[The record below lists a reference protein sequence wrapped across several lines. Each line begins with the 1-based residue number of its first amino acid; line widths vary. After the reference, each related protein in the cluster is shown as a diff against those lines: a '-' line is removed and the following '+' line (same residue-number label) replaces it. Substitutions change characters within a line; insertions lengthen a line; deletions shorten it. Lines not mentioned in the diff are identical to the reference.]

1 MSVFATITCSLYNF
15 AIKPLYW
22 KKKKKLIIPF
32 CDRWQDKEHPDMD
45 QGHKE
50 YLEQEFAKDI
60 FPEEEGP
67 VNDDEHKLGE

>member
-1 MSVFATITCSLYNF
+1 MLIIQFCHKAFILE
-15 AIKPLYW
+15 
-22 KKKKKLIIPF
+22 KKKKLIIPF